1 MQSDRTRG
9 RAMRV
14 LFWVQQLLGSGHLKR
29 AATLAEAMADQGLE
43 VTLAAGGPPMA
54 FPIQGGIELVQL
66 PAIRTSDPSFSQLVD
81 AAGRPVDDAL
91 WQERQAC
98 LQRLLAERRP
108 QVLITEM
115 FPFGRRAFRRELL
128 PLLEAA
134 AAMRPRPWRLCS
146 VRDILVKKPTTE
158 SYAWMRDLALAHYDR
173 ILVHTDPQLIP
184 FDLTFPFAA
193 ALGDRL
199 VDTGYVVD
207 AAVTS
212 ATSPGSPPGAAPEV
226 LVSAGGGRVG
236 ATLLEAAIEARPLTV
251 LAQARWRLVAGGN
264 LAADRF
270 AALEARLPE
279 GMALDRHRADFDAL
293 LANSLLSVS
302 QAGYNT
308 VAEGLRLGKPMVL
321 VPFETAAE
329 TEQRIRAERLASVG
343 LAEAVWES
351 ALAASSLARAI
362 DAAYRRPVSAGPRLD
377 LAALNLDGAATTARL
392 VMTLARQ
399 PAGLSP
405 GAAAR

>member
-1 MQSDRTRG
+1 
-9 RAMRV
+9 MRV

-29 AATLAEAMADQGLE
+29 AGTLARAMADEGLE

-54 FPIQGGIELVQL
+54 SLLAGDIEVVQL
-66 PAIRTSDPSFSQLVD
+66 PAIRTDDPSFSQLVD
-81 AAGRPVDDAL
+81 ADGRPVDDVL
-91 WQERQAC
+91 WQQRQAR
-98 LQRLLAERRP
+98 LQHLLALRRP

-146 VRDILVKKPTTE
+146 VRDILVRKPAIE
-158 SYAWMRDLALAHYDR
+158 NYAWMRDLAIAHYDR

-193 ALGDRL
+193 ALRDRL

-207 AAVTS
+207 AA
-212 ATSPGSPPGAAPEV
+212 ATPAPGSLGASEV
-226 LVSAGGGRVG
+226 LVSAGGGVVG
-236 ATLLEAAIEARPLTV
+236 AKLLEAAIEARALTA
-251 LAQARWRLVAGGN
+251 LAQAPWRLVAGGN

-270 AALEARLPE
+270 AALEARLPD

-293 LANSLLSVS
+293 FANSLLSVS

-308 VAEGLRLGKPMVL
+308 VVEGLRLGKPMVL
-321 VPFETAAE
+321 VPFETASE
-329 TEQRIRAERLASVG
+329 TEQRIRAERLASLG

-351 ALAASSLARAI
+351 ALTASSLARAI
-362 DAAYRRPVSAGPRLD
+362 DAAYRRPATPGSGLNRAP
-377 LAALNLDGAATTARL
+377 LNLDGAATTARL
-392 VMTLARQ
+392 VAALARQ
-399 PAGLSP
+399 PAP
-405 GAAAR
+405 GMAAR

>member
-1 MQSDRTRG
+1 
-9 RAMRV
+9 MRV

-29 AATLAEAMADQGLE
+29 AGTLARAMADEGLE

-54 FPIQGGIELVQL
+54 SLLAGDIEVVQL

-81 AAGRPVDDAL
+81 ADGRPVDDVL
-91 WQERQAC
+91 WQQRQAR
-98 LQRLLAERRP
+98 LQHLLALRRP

-146 VRDILVKKPTTE
+146 VRDILVRKPAIE
-158 SYAWMRDLALAHYDR
+158 NYAWMRDLALAHYDR

-193 ALGDRL
+193 ALRDRL

-207 AAVTS
+207 AA
-212 ATSPGSPPGAAPEV
+212 ATPAPGSLGASEV
-226 LVSAGGGRVG
+226 LVSAGGGVVG
-236 ATLLEAAIEARPLTV
+236 AKLLEAAIEARSLTT
-251 LAQARWRLVAGGN
+251 LAQAPWRLVAGGN
-264 LAADRF
+264 LAAERF
-270 AALEARLPE
+270 AALEARLPD

-293 LANSLLSVS
+293 FANSLLSVS

-308 VAEGLRLGKPMVL
+308 VVEGLRLGKPMVL
-321 VPFETAAE
+321 VPFETASE
-329 TEQRIRAERLASVG
+329 TEQRIRAERLANLG

-362 DAAYRRPVSAGPRLD
+362 DAAYRRPVSAGPGPGL
-377 LAALNLDGAATTARL
+377 ALNLDGAATTARL
-392 VMTLARQ
+392 VTALART
-399 PAGLSP
+399 PVP
-405 GAAAR
+405 GQGQR

>member
-1 MQSDRTRG
+1 
-9 RAMRV
+9 MRV

-29 AATLAEAMADQGLE
+29 AGTLARAMADEDLE
-43 VTLAAGGPPMA
+43 VTLAAGGMPMA
-54 FPIQGGIELVQL
+54 SLLPGGFEVVQL

-81 AAGRPVDDAL
+81 AAGRPVADAL
-91 WQERQAC
+91 WQERQAR
-98 LQRLLAERRP
+98 LQSLLAERRP
-108 QVLITEM
+108 QMLITEM

-146 VRDILVKKPTTE
+146 VRDILVNKPAPE
-158 SYAWMRDLALAHYDR
+158 NYAWMRDLALAHYDR

-193 ALGDRL
+193 ALRDRL
-199 VDTGYVVD
+199 VETGYVVD
-207 AAVTS
+207 AAYTS
-212 ATSPGSPPGAAPEV
+212 TGRAPGEAEV

-236 ATLLEAAIEARPLTV
+236 AALLEAAIEARPLTA
-251 LAQARWRLVAGGN
+251 LAQAPWRLVAGGN

-270 AALEARLPE
+270 AALEARLPD
-279 GMALDRHRADFDAL
+279 GMALDRYRADFDAL
-293 LANSLLSVS
+293 FANSLLSVS

-308 VAEGLRLGKPMVL
+308 VVEGLRLGKPMVL
-321 VPFETAAE
+321 VPFETASE
-329 TEQRIRAERLASVG
+329 TEQRIRAERLASLG

-362 DAAYRRPVSAGPRLD
+362 DAAYRRPVRAGPG
-377 LAALNLDGAATTARL
+377 LAVALNLDGAATTARL
-392 VMTLARQ
+392 AAALTRR
-399 PAGLSP
+399 PAEPASP